1 MRPSQ
6 NVWWGSLVLKGLGWV
21 PVQLGARA
29 LQAPSLPAAVPHPRS
44 AAGTPHCSPVA
55 PAHTVAPA
63 SSLSET
69 WGPEPRTPGGWV
81 CWAHLQPSGSLKTGG
96 HSQFLAGGSLGGS
109 PPSDLPRL
117 SHLCWPLASR
127 LTQPATSCPGHPA
140 PPWTTQSGCGPCPCL
155 ERVSTRSWPPP
166 PPQLVWPPLFPQP
179 ITPGRAEAILGISI
193 DGDEKWRVKCW
204 VWAVAAM
211 NRWVTDGAGQL
222 WRREMATPVL
232 PGPRKGAAGCPARII
247 VSRESPEGGNPF
259 I

>member
-29 LQAPSLPAAVPHPRS
+29 LQAPGLPAAVPHPRS

-127 LTQPATSCPGHPA
+127 LTQPATPCRGHPA
-140 PPWTTQSGCGPCPCL
+140 STSLDNSEWLRALPVPREGEHQKLAAPSPSAGLAAPLPP
-155 ERVSTRSWPPP
+155 
-166 PPQLVWPPLFPQP
+166 
-179 ITPGRAEAILGISI
+179 AHH
-193 DGDEKWRVKCW
+193 
-204 VWAVAAM
+204 
-211 NRWVTDGAGQL
+211 
-222 WRREMATPVL
+222 
-232 PGPRKGAAGCPARII
+232 PRKGRGYIRHQH
-247 VSRESPEGGNPF
+247 
-259 I
+259 